1 MSLSVNI
8 LLPQKVDRWR
18 ITRKSLAEMSAIFV
32 YYKKLFEKIIVIILN
47 DVKQFVNLHQ
57 KNILS

>member
-1 MSLSVNI
+1 
-8 LLPQKVDRWR
+8 
-18 ITRKSLAEMSAIFV
+18 MSAIFV
-32 YYKKLFEKIIVIILN
+32 YYQKLFEKIIVIILN